1 MQSLRLLFSLAIWI
15 YTAAS
20 NVLTNK
26 PLAKLVSGKESVVST
41 EAQVPEQIR
50 IRREKLARLRAAG
63 LAYPNSFR
71 PSDTSS
77 GILARC
83 QDWDANQLESEAICV
98 CLTGR
103 IMSHRI
109 MGRSSFMHIQD
120 GSGRIQ
126 IFLNRD
132 VLGAETYNPTGKW
145 DLGDII
151 GVKGRLFRT
160 KTGELSVRA
169 SRVEMI
175 TKCLR
180 PLPEK
185 WHGLADKELR
195 YRQRYVDLMVNPEVR
210 DVFQT
215 RSRAINALRNSL
227 VNRGFVEVETPMLQ
241 SQPGGAA
248 ARPFVTHH
256 HALDMDLYLRIAP
269 ELFLKR
275 LVVGG
280 MERVFEINRNFR
292 NEGLDAMHNP
302 EFTMVEW
309 YQAYADFNDAMD
321 TTESL
326 IRDVV
331 GACDAGQ
338 VSWEGVD
345 VFLDRPFKRIR
356 MDEAVFEKRP
366 DVRGHVEDKALLAT
380 VCMRAI
386 AGFKP
391 LTTWKAGHYLAA
403 LFEELVEPEL
413 KQPVFVTHFPVDISP
428 LARRN
433 IDDPFFTDRFELFIA
448 GKEIANGFSELNDP
462 DDQRVRFLAQ
472 AQARAAGDDE
482 ATGVDE
488 DYLRALEY
496 GMPPAAGVGIG
507 IDRLVMM
514 LTGQHSIRDVL
525 LFPHMRPE

>member
-1 MQSLRLLFSLAIWI
+1 MSSKEPVVPTELQ
-15 YTAAS
+15 AS
-20 NVLTNK
+20 
-26 PLAKLVSGKESVVST
+26 
-41 EAQVPEQIR
+41 EQIR
-50 IRREKLARLRAAG
+50 VRREKLTRLRDEG
-63 LAYPNSFR
+63 IAYPNSFR
-71 PSDTSS
+71 TTDLSDAV
-77 GILARC
+77 LAQC
-83 QDWDANQLESEAICV
+83 GDWDAEKLKSENICV
-98 CLTGR
+98 CMAGR
-103 IMSHRI
+103 IMAHRV
-109 MGRSSFMHIQD
+109 MGKSSFMHIQD

-132 VLGAETYNPTGKW
+132 ELGAETYNPTRKW

-151 GVKGRLFRT
+151 GVAGSLFRT

-169 SRVEMI
+169 SRIELI

-185 WHGLADKELR
+185 WHGLADKETR

-210 DVFQT
+210 NVFRT
-215 RSRAINALRNSL
+215 RSMAINALRSAL
-227 VNRGFVEVETPMLQ
+227 VARGFVEVETPMLQ

-248 ARPFVTHH
+248 ARPFITHH
-256 HALDMDLYLRIAP
+256 NALDMDLYLRIAP

-275 LVVGG
+275 LLVGG
-280 MERVFEINRNFR
+280 IERVFEINRNFR
-292 NEGLDAMHNP
+292 NEGLDATHNP
-302 EFTMVEW
+302 EFTMVEF

-326 IRDVV
+326 IREM
-331 GACDAGQ
+331 AAG
-338 VSWEGVD
+338 VGVD
-345 VFLDRPFKRIR
+345 QVEWDGINIRMDKPFKRIR

-366 DVRGHVEDKALLAT
+366 DVRGHAEDKALLAT
-380 VCMRAI
+380 VCMQVI
-386 AGFKP
+386 PDFKP
-391 LTTWKAGHYLAA
+391 LITWKAGHYLAA
-403 LFEELVEPEL
+403 LFEDLVEPEL
-413 KQPVFVTHFPVDISP
+413 QQPTFVTHFPVDISP

-433 IDDPFFTDRFELFIA
+433 ADEPFFTDRFELFVA

-462 DDQRVRFLAQ
+462 DDQRARFMAQ
-472 AQARAAGDDE
+472 AQAKAAGDVE
-482 ATGVDE
+482 ASGVDE

>member
-1 MQSLRLLFSLAIWI
+1 MSD
-15 YTAAS
+15 
-20 NVLTNK
+20 
-26 PLAKLVSGKESVVST
+26 KESVVPT
-41 EAQVPEQIR
+41 ESQSPEQIR
-50 IRREKLARLRAAG
+50 IRREKLACLRTEG

-71 PSDTSS
+71 PVDASS
-77 GILARC
+77 EVLARC
-83 QDWDANQLESEAICV
+83 GDWDADKLKSGAIPV
-98 CLTGR
+98 CMAGR
-103 IMSHRI
+103 IMSHRV
-109 MGRSSFMHIQD
+109 MGKSSFMHIQD

-132 VLGAETYNPTGKW
+132 ELGAETYNPTKKW
-145 DLGDII
+145 DLGDIV
-151 GVKGRLFRT
+151 GVAGALFKT

-169 SRVEMI
+169 SRIELI

-185 WHGLADKELR
+185 WHGLADKEIR

-210 DVFQT
+210 HVFQT
-215 RSRAINALRNSL
+215 RSKAVNALRKAL
-227 VNRGFVEVETPMLQ
+227 VARNFMEVETPMLQ

-248 ARPFVTHH
+248 ARPFMTRHN
-256 HALDMDLYLRIAP
+256 ALGMDLYLRIAP

-280 MERVFEINRNFR
+280 IERVFEINRNFR
-292 NEGLDAMHNP
+292 NEGLDATHNP
-302 EFTMVEW
+302 EFTMVEF
-309 YQAYADFNDAMD
+309 YQAYADFNDAMN

-326 IRDVV
+326 IREMAADISV
-331 GACDAGQ
+331 DQ
-338 VSWEGVD
+338 VEWDGVHIH
-345 VFLDRPFKRIR
+345 LDQPFKRIR
-356 MDEAVFEKRP
+356 MDESVFEKRP
-366 DVRGHVEDKALLAT
+366 DVRGHAEDKALLAT
-380 VCMRAI
+380 VCMQVI
-386 AGFKP
+386 PDFKP
-391 LTTWKAGHYLAA
+391 LMTWKAGHYLAA

-413 KQPVFVTHFPVDISP
+413 KQPTFVTHFPVDISP

-433 IDDPFFTDRFELFIA
+433 ADEPFFTDRFELFVA

-462 DDQRVRFLAQ
+462 DDQRARFMAQ
-472 AQARAAGDDE
+472 AQAKAAGDDE
-482 ATGVDE
+482 AAGVDE